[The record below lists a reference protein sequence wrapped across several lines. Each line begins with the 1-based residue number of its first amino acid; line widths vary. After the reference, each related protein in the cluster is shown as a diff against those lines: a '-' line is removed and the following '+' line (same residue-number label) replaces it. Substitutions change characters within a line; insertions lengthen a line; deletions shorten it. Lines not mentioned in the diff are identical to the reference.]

1 MGKLKRGG
9 HNRIDMTNT
18 IFGSLT
24 VLKYS
29 HTNKVAFWI
38 CKCICGKKCISKGTD
53 LRQGKIKTC
62 GCRIG
67 IKNKTNWQGYKDI
80 SKSYWQVIN
89 NNAKQRNL
97 EFNITLKYIWKLF
110 ENQYASCA
118 LTGEE
123 IILCPYNKQTA
134 SLDRIDS
141 SKGYIKGNVQ
151 WVHKTIN
158 KLKNNFKEK
167 EFVLWCGK
175 VAAYA

>member
-1 MGKLKRGG
+1 MKKRGG
-9 HNRIDMTNT
+9 QNRIDMTNKV
-18 IFGSLT
+18 FGRLT
-24 VLKYS
+24 VKSYS
-29 HTNKVAFWI
+29 HTNRIAFWN
-38 CKCICGKKCISKGTD
+38 CKCECGRDCIHSGSD

-67 IKNKTNWQGYKDI
+67 RDNKTNWRGYKDI
-80 SKSYWQVIN
+80 SKTYWQVLN

-97 EFNITLKYIWKLF
+97 EFNITLKYIWRLF
-110 ENQYASCA
+110 NHQYCCCA

-123 IILCPYNKQTA
+123 IILRPYNKQTA

-141 SKGYIKGNVQ
+141 KKGYIKGNVQ

-158 KLKNNFKEK
+158 KLKNNFNEK